1 MNRTQTGILFLEPM
15 ALTKLR
21 VIATLLS
28 VIGVFAGG
36 VGPVANRSS
45 GMEQSGVK
53 DEQAP
58 NQVSQEVTQVKN
70 DTKKPGATDLYGDPL
85 PAGALAR
92 MGTVQLRHGG
102 AAAAFSPDGNVLA
115 TVDDKSLRLWSMASG
130 KLLREV
136 KDNYGWGPVT
146 FSPDGKW
153 LATGISESLWLLD
166 AVTGKPVRRIPTAG
180 RVLDFSPDGKLVA
193 TSGNDPKEPGSV
205 FLWHTAT
212 GKQVS
217 KLRGEQYVHT
227 AAFTPDGRTL
237 LTVFAS
243 QQQRS
248 DKIIGHW
255 YVATGMLRKTVVLHL
270 PLCRR
275 PPGCGRPP
283 IRPGRPHSADEL

>member
-1 MNRTQTGILFLEPM
+1 MAVTNDGVVQGDSFKGLQTSHRLFAGGVDSDVVVGGDTLPD
-15 ALTKLR
+15 LR
-21 VIATLLS
+21 PQSRVDEE
-28 VIGVFAGG
+28 AGG

-102 AAAAFSPDGNVLA
+102 AATAFSPDGNVLA

-136 KDNYGWGPVT
+136 KDNYGWGPVM

-153 LATGISESLWLLD
+153 LATAISESLWLLD

-212 GKQVS
+212 G
-217 KLRGEQYVHT
+217 
-227 AAFTPDGRTL
+227 
-237 LTVFAS
+237 
-243 QQQRS
+243 
-248 DKIIGHW
+248 
-255 YVATGMLRKTVVLHL
+255 
-270 PLCRR
+270 
-275 PPGCGRPP
+275 
-283 IRPGRPHSADEL
+283 